1 MGVCLTSIGD
11 RIVHSYPSLSY
22 FIIYIYIL
30 FIYIYIYVLYVI
42 YIYIYIIYNIYIC
55 VYLTIVQNS

>member
-22 FIIYIYIL
+22 FIIYIYYYL
-30 FIYIYIYVLYVI
+30 YIYVLYVI
-42 YIYIYIIYNIYIC
+42 YIYIYNIYIC